1 MNYYFCSF
9 SYFVKDFFRNLI
21 LWIIQQLCLH
31 VHLFFVNKK
40 LQNCEHLELHCNYC
54 YSSV

>member
-1 MNYYFCSF
+1 MNYYSCSF

-21 LWIIQQLCLH
+21 LQIIQQLCLH
-31 VHLFFVNKK
+31 VHFFVKK
-40 LQNCEHLELHCNYC
+40 NYKNCGHLELHCNYC